1 MPSIHK
7 RARDVVGEV
16 DGGSNT
22 SEERRCENKRS
33 RMHSEDSQTSSEFH
47 SSPDNLPLSTND
59 QLSGS
64 TTVEDDTKVC
74 YSFIPLICEH
84 SLLPQCYPIA
94 PMPTSSR
101 SKQAGELNGSTDVG
115 GGYDQESNRCS
126 IIAVPLQHRRGGR
139 MSVRRPIP
147 PAISDEDSSD
157 EEQTSGEC
165 SSDVELL
172 GMICNVNCV
181 CQD

>member
-22 SEERRCENKRS
+22 SEERHCENKRS

-64 TTVEDDTKVC
+64 TTVENDISQYDLVSALNVITRA
-74 YSFIPLICEH
+74 
-84 SLLPQCYPIA
+84 IA
-94 PMPTSSR
+94 ASESGPPHPTHT
-101 SKQAGELNGSTDVG
+101 GELPG
-115 GGYDQESNRCS
+115 
-126 IIAVPLQHRRGGR
+126 
-139 MSVRRPIP
+139 MSP
-147 PAISDEDSSD
+147 PAASSVNA
-157 EEQTSGEC
+157 ELQCQLVQTW
-165 SSDVELL
+165 DVKRVQELAQQ
-172 GMICNVNCV
+172 GK
-181 CQD
+181 